1 MKQNKKYIAV
11 TGGIGSGKTTV
22 LNAAKEQGYPCFSA
36 DAIARGI
43 YDDPSVLGAVRGA
56 FPLCV
61 KGDRVDR
68 AALAAEVFSDA
79 AKLAVLNEITHPP
92 VMNKLWNDMR
102 AAEGNVVFAEVPLLF
117 EGGYEGQFDE
127 VIVVLRPTEERI
139 SALAARDGMSRREAL
154 SRMQNQFDY
163 EKNKISGHTLLYNDC
178 DFDEFKRRAA
188 AVVRAAAEADQK

>member
-1 MKQNKKYIAV
+1 
-11 TGGIGSGKTTV
+11 
-22 LNAAKEQGYPCFSA
+22 
-36 DAIARGI
+36 
-43 YDDPSVLGAVRGA
+43 
-56 FPLCV
+56 
-61 KGDRVDR
+61 
-68 AALAAEVFSDA
+68 
-79 AKLAVLNEITHPP
+79 
-92 VMNKLWNDMR
+92 MNKLWNDMR

>member
-1 MKQNKKYIAV
+1 MRWSCAFRSLRKCIAGKTGRKQNKKYIAV

-68 AALAAEVFSDA
+68 AALAAEVFSDG
-79 AKLAVLNEITHPP
+79 L
-92 VMNKLWNDMR
+92 D
-102 AAEGNVVFAEVPLLF
+102 F
-117 EGGYEGQFDE
+117 
-127 VIVVLRPTEERI
+127 
-139 SALAARDGMSRREAL
+139 
-154 SRMQNQFDY
+154 RMY
-163 EKNKISGHTLLYNDC
+163 
-178 DFDEFKRRAA
+178 
-188 AVVRAAAEADQK
+188 